1 MDIKQQTDYIINQ
14 IFPIEEGMGAMIGG
28 LAIITILASIT
39 GIAYDKLSK
48 MTKDQINKLA
58 NKNNVSISKSNKP
71 IEKSNTPIKSN
82 YEFNNGLSNK
92 VKESDVKTYITAFD
106 QIMKELSSEIKKIGC
121 KSNPII
127 KKNIIEYNNAVE
139 YKCQCV
145 LLDVSDN
152 ISSLEKFAIKKG
164 YDIDDE
170 DEHDGEI
177 INCIEDEI
185 IKNIKNFKSSMSRT
199 YTHNKYPINIEF
211 HGNDLDYL
219 TIDLIMDIVVK
230 K

>member
-48 MTKDQINKLA
+48 MTKEQINKIA
-58 NKNNVSISKSNKP
+58 SKNNVSISKSNKP
-71 IEKSNTPIKSN
+71 IEKSN
-82 YEFNNGLSNK
+82 YDFDNGFGKN
-92 VKESDVKTYITAFD
+92 VKESDVKSYISSFE
-106 QIMKELSSEIKKIGC
+106 QIMKQLSSEIKKTGC
-121 KSNPII
+121 KSNPNIE
-127 KKNIIEYNNAVE
+127 KKIVEYDNAIE

-152 ISSLEKFAIKKG
+152 ISYLEKFAIKKG
-164 YDIDDE
+164 YDIEDE
-170 DEHDGEI
+170 DEYDGEI

-219 TIDLIMDIVVK
+219 TVDLTMDIVVK